1 MTLDTMLRGFKKCR
15 TEAGRARAKTIL
27 LKETRLV
34 LLSYFRHRVAH
45 ADAEDLAQAALK
57 IINEELESFEPD
69 GPRAFRS
76 HVFTVAKN
84 RLRTHLRQQG
94 QRRRKLPAEWTAEP
108 ELSDMIVWKERHD
121 LLQAA
126 LALVRSTLRRA
137 FESRLRGESARTL
150 ARREGIKTV
159 SGRSRIRR
167 ARIAV
172 ETEIEKLMA
181 EREQTR

>member
-1 MTLDTMLRGFKKCR
+1 MSLDSMLRDYKKCR
-15 TEAGRARAKTIL
+15 TENGRERAKTIL
-27 LKETRLV
+27 LRETRVV
-34 LLSYFRHRVAH
+34 LLSYFRSRVAR

-57 IINEELESFEPD
+57 IINDEFDGFEPA

-84 RLRTHLRQQG
+84 RLRTHSRQQG
-94 QRRRKLPAEWTAEP
+94 QRKRHVPVEWAVEP
-108 ELSDMIVWKERHD
+108 ELPDILVWKERFD
-121 LLQAA
+121 LLRAA

-159 SGRSRIRR
+159 SGRARIRR

-172 ETEIEKLMA
+172 EMELEKLMA
-181 EREQTR
+181 TREPTR